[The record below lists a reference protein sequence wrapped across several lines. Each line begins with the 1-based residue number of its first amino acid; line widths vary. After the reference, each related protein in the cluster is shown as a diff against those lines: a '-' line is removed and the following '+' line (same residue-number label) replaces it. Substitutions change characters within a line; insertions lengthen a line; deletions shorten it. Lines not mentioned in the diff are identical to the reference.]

1 MIYVQAYY
9 SFVYNY
15 KLLEIHQKFIEIDL
29 TSDLCDSVCRHKK
42 WEEKYSFVFFF
53 CLLSF

>member
-29 TSDLCDSVCRHKK
+29 TSDLCDSVCCHKK